1 MTNTTGDFVSRISLL
16 LAAMLLS
23 EPLLAAN
30 PTAHADDRTPA
41 RLERFEDGVPAGF
54 STLKGQLSVSGEH
67 VKDGS
72 HSLKWDW
79 REGDSLVIRHP
90 FAFRPFVANG
100 ADQRRDGITVWI
112 YSSRPFE
119 GQYRFQFHKGE
130 QAASSFVMNA
140 NFTGWRA
147 AVVSFEMDMEGQPLV
162 GMDRLTIT
170 PPVGAASGTA
180 WIDQLG
186 LDMRI
191 DMRHPAADY
200 QLPYLNKTAL
210 SSANRHWTALIHFDR
225 WLQEAQA
232 RRVAVAAPEPV
243 ATEPISALIDGE
255 LLEGKLGSGDAL
267 EIARRQVLM
276 PNGAIKA
283 LAETAHQ
290 WEMYTTSGVDKN
302 SMAALRASTATWKE
316 FGAAMRVLA
325 VAYRRGKDGATRDK
339 LRDLFLQ
346 LNSNLADQG
355 LVRGSGQGLM
365 HHQGYILRDWADAV
379 FLMRDELG
387 EQRAQTMQA
396 LAYYAGLGRVYEPTS
411 EIVEFNVD
419 VMNTMIQPALYA
431 ILMDTDAARRDALLG
446 DLSAW
451 MSASTLKSQGL
462 AGGIKPDGSVFH
474 HGQHYVAYGN
484 GGLTG
489 VTAVV
494 RYLEASRFPIT
505 EQAYARIRD
514 AVLRTRVYSS
524 DGLIP
529 MSLTGRHPDGFQ
541 SIAIA
546 PFRSLA
552 QARGAADPELASAY
566 LRLVRDDWAGKKA
579 SGPTEVDQ
587 KLARELAAKGVK
599 PEADPQGSWTMN
611 YSSMALHR
619 RDGWLAAARGY
630 SRYLAGNESYYK
642 KNLYGRTINYGAL
655 EIMPADGAKR
665 GFAADGWN
673 WNRWPGTTAIQQPLA
688 RLEAKVLNVEPSA
701 GVEEML
707 LSEESYS
714 GGLDFRGWQGMFAMK
729 LQGHPKYGDD
739 LVARK
744 SVFMFDGR
752 IVALGSGI
760 SASDRQSPVQT
771 TLFQDRLL
779 PGEESA
785 GMDGVGAPWSANETR
800 LRLDGSRFARDERG
814 NGWCLA
820 PGQTVAFKRGT
831 QASVDETGSTATR
844 GDFASL
850 VIDHGVAPANAGYE
864 YATFVGMPGD
874 TGRKMCSELGTAKAA
889 YAVIARSRRAH
900 IVHDRATGLIAY
912 ALFEPGAVESGG
924 LLQAVSSPAMLML
937 RGEKDK
943 LSGSFVNPDLNLYQ
957 GRDPEQYDASGA
969 RRERIV
975 YGLSWMEQPSRPI
988 DTVVTL
994 RGRWKL
1000 ASPVDGLAIRVNGR
1014 TSELMFR
1021 TRHATPVQFDL
1032 VRD

>member
-1 MTNTTGDFVSRISLL
+1 MSKVSLL
-16 LAAMLLS
+16 LAALLLTA
-23 EPLLAAN
+23 PLRA
-30 PTAHADDRTPA
+30 AHADERSPA

-54 STLKGQLSVSGEH
+54 SALKGRLSLSGEH

-72 HSLKWDW
+72 HALQWDW
-79 REGDSLVIRHP
+79 REGDRLVIRHP
-90 FAFRPFVANG
+90 FAFRPFAANG
-100 ADQRRDGITVWI
+100 ADQRRDGITLWI
-112 YSSRPFE
+112 YSARPVE

-147 AVVSFEMDMEGQPLV
+147 AVVAFEVDMEGQPLA
-162 GMDRLTIT
+162 GMDRLTLT
-170 PPVGAASGTA
+170 PPAGVASGSA

-200 QLPYLNKTAL
+200 QLPDLNKTAPR
-210 SSANRHWTALIHFDR
+210 SANRHWTALIHFDR
-225 WLQEAQA
+225 WLQQAQA
-232 RRVAVAAPEPV
+232 RQDSGAAAAAT
-243 ATEPISALIDGE
+243 ATEPVSALIDAD
-255 LLEGKLGSGDAL
+255 LLEGKAGSADAL
-267 EIARRQVLM
+267 EAARRQLLL

-283 LAETAHQ
+283 LAETSHQ
-290 WEMYTTSGVDKN
+290 WEMYSSSGVDKT

-316 FGAAMRVLA
+316 FGTAMRALA
-325 VAYRRGKDGATRDK
+325 VAFRRSQDHAARGP
-339 LRDLFLQ
+339 LRELFLR
-346 LNSNLADQG
+346 LNSHLADQG

-365 HHQGYILRDWADAV
+365 HHQGYILRDWAEAL

-387 EQRAQTMQA
+387 EQRGQAMQA
-396 LAYYAGLGRVYEPTS
+396 LAYYAGLGRIYEPAA

-419 VMNTMIQPALYA
+419 VMNTLLQPALYA
-431 ILMDTDAARRDALLG
+431 ILMETDAGRRDALLG

-451 MSASTLKSQGL
+451 LSASTLKSQGL

-489 VTAVV
+489 VTAAV
-494 RYLEASRFPIT
+494 RYLQASRFPVT
-505 EQAYARIRD
+505 EPAYARIRD
-514 AVLRTRVYSS
+514 AVLRTRIYSS

-529 MSLTGRHPDGFQ
+529 MSLTGRHPDGLQ

-566 LRLVRDDWAGKKA
+566 LRLVRDDWAGRKTW
-579 SGPTEVDQ
+579 GPTDIDRQ
-587 KLARELAAKGVK
+587 LARELLAQGVQ

-619 RDGWLAAARGY
+619 REGWLAAARGY
-630 SRYLAGNESYYK
+630 SRYLAGNESYDR
-642 KNLYGRTINYGAL
+642 KNLYGRSINYGAL
-655 EIMPADGAKR
+655 EIMPADGARR
-665 GFAADGWN
+665 GFAVAGWN

-688 RLEAKVLNVEPSA
+688 RLEARVLNVEPSA

-714 GGLDFRGWQGMFAMK
+714 GGLDFRGRQGMFAMK
-729 LQGHPKYGDD
+729 LQGHPKYADD

-760 SASDRQSPVQT
+760 TASDRESPVQT

-779 PGEESA
+779 QGEASA
-785 GMDGVGAPWSANETR
+785 GLDGVGTPWTASETR
-800 LRLDGSRFARDERG
+800 LRLEGSRFARDERG

-820 PGQTVAFKRGT
+820 PGQTVAFRRGA
-831 QASVDETGSTATR
+831 QDSVDETGRVATR

-850 VIDHGVAPANAGYE
+850 VIDHGVAPAHAGYE
-864 YATFVGMPGD
+864 YAVFVGMPGD
-874 TGRKMCSELGTAKAA
+874 AGRKLCGELGTAHAA
-889 YAVIARSRRAH
+889 YAVMARSNRAH
-900 IVHDRATGLIAY
+900 IVKDRATGLTAY
-912 ALFEPGAVESGG
+912 ALFEPGAVENGAP
-924 LLQAVSSPAMLML
+924 LQAVSSPSMLML
-937 RGEKDK
+937 RSEQGR

-975 YGLSWMEQPSRPI
+975 YGLPWMEQPSQPV

-1000 ASPVDGLAIRVNGR
+1000 ARPVDGLKVRVNGQS
-1014 TSELMFR
+1014 SELMFR
-1021 TRHATPVQFDL
+1021 TRDAMPVQFDL
-1032 VRD
+1032 IEE

>member
-1 MTNTTGDFVSRISLL
+1 MSKVPLL
-16 LAAMLLS
+16 LAAMLLA
-23 EPLLAAN
+23 EPLLAAT
-30 PTAHADDRTPA
+30 PTARVDERTSA
-41 RLERFEDGVPAGF
+41 RLERFEDGVPAGV
-54 STLKGQLSVSGEH
+54 STLKGRLSLSGEH

-72 HSLKWDW
+72 YSLQWDW

-100 ADQRRDGITVWI
+100 ADQRRDGITLWI
-112 YSSRPFE
+112 YSARPFE

-147 AVVSFEMDMEGQPLV
+147 AVVAFEVDMQGQPLA

-170 PPVGAASGTA
+170 PPAGAASGTA

-200 QLPYLNKTAL
+200 QLPDLNKTAP

-232 RRVAVAAPEPV
+232 RQALGAGGAG
-243 ATEPISALIDGE
+243 ATEPISALIDAD
-255 LLEGKLGSGDAL
+255 LLEGKVGAADAL
-267 EIARRQVLM
+267 EIARRQLLL
-276 PNGAIKA
+276 PDGAIKA
-283 LAETAHQ
+283 LAETSHQ
-290 WEMYTTSGVDKN
+290 WEMYATSGVDQKAL
-302 SMAALRASTATWKE
+302 AALRASTATWKE
-316 FGAAMRVLA
+316 FGAAMRALA
-325 VAYRRGKDGATRDK
+325 VAFRRSQDAAARGP
-339 LRDLFLQ
+339 LRELFLR
-346 LNSNLADQG
+346 LNSHLGDQG

-365 HHQGYILRDWADAV
+365 HHQGYILRDWAEAV
-379 FLMRDELG
+379 FLMRGELG
-387 EQRAQTMQA
+387 EQRAQTLQA
-396 LAYYAGLGRVYEPTS
+396 LGYYVGLGRIYEPTS
-411 EIVEFNVD
+411 AIVEFNVD
-419 VMNTMIQPALYA
+419 VMNTLIQPALYA
-431 ILMDTDAARRDALLG
+431 ILMEPDAARRDALLG

-451 MSASTLKSQGL
+451 LSASTLKSQGL

-484 GGLTG
+484 GGLAG
-489 VTAVV
+489 VTAVL
-494 RYLEASRFPIT
+494 RYLEASRFPVT
-505 EQAYARIRD
+505 AQAYARIRD
-514 AVLRTRVYSS
+514 AVLRTRIYSS

-529 MSLTGRHPDGFQ
+529 MSLSGRHPDGQQ

-566 LRLVRDDWAGKKA
+566 LRLVRVDWAGKKA
-579 SGPTEVDQ
+579 WGPTEIDR
-587 KLARELAAKGVK
+587 KLARELLAKGVK

-619 RDGWLAAARGY
+619 RDGWLATARGY
-630 SRYLAGNESYYK
+630 SRYLAGNESYDR
-642 KNLYGRTINYGAL
+642 KNLYGRSINYGAL
-655 EIMPADGAKR
+655 EVMPAEGSRR
-665 GFAADGWN
+665 GFAAQGWN

-688 RLEAKVLNVEPSA
+688 RLEARVLNVEPSA

-707 LSEESYS
+707 LSEESYA
-714 GGLDFRGWQGMFAMK
+714 GGLDFRGRQGMFAMK

-744 SVFMFDGR
+744 SVFMFDER
-752 IVALGSGI
+752 IIAVGSGI
-760 SASDRQSPVQT
+760 GASDRESAVQT

-779 PGEESA
+779 PGGASA
-785 GMDGVGAPWSANETR
+785 DMDGVGTPWSASETR

-820 PGQTVAFKRGT
+820 SGQTVAFKRGP
-831 QASVDETGSTATR
+831 QDSVDETGRGATR

-850 VIDHGVAPANAGYE
+850 VIDHGIAPVNAGYE
-864 YATFVGMPGD
+864 YAIFIGMPGD
-874 TGRKMCSELGTAKAA
+874 AGRKRCGEQGTAKAA
-889 YAVIARSRRAH
+889 YVVLSRSNRAH
-900 IVHDRATGLIAY
+900 IVNDRATGLTAY
-912 ALFEPGAVESGG
+912 ALFEPGAVENDA

-937 RGEKDK
+937 RSEKDK

-957 GRDPEQYDASGA
+957 GKDPEQYDASGA

-975 YGLSWMEQPSRPI
+975 YGLPWMEQPSQPMH
-988 DTVVTL
+988 TVVTL

-1000 ASPVDGLAIRVNGR
+1000 ARPVEGLAVRVNGLS
-1014 TSELMFR
+1014 SELMFR
-1021 TRHATPVQFDL
+1021 TSHAMPVQFDV